1 MCGVT
6 SLSCAVSPGS
16 RDDAHALTVD
26 VGEGERVVY
35 VPVRRGDVTVHD
47 ERIVHGS
54 DGNTSTTCPRKTY
67 VLAYRPKVSEKSIT
81 TRRARE

>member
-1 MCGVT
+1 
-6 SLSCAVSPGS
+6 
-16 RDDAHALTVD
+16 VD
-26 VGEGERVVY
+26 VHAGERVVY

-67 VLAYRPKVSEKSIT
+67 VLAYRPKVRQT
-81 TRRARE
+81 GRGTRVME